1 MPTAVLPLDALRPG
15 TRTPV
20 DRDDS
25 VRGSG
30 LVDGHGR
37 TARDLRISLTD
48 RCNLRCTY
56 CMPAEG
62 LPWLPGRTILTDD
75 EVVALARVAVE
86 QLGVRKIRFT
96 GGEPL
101 LRPGLAGIIAAAASL
116 RTDQGRPPELSLT
129 TNGVG
134 LDARIGELADAGL
147 RRVNISLDA
156 LDRHRYATLSRR
168 DRLDDVLRGLAA
180 ADAAG
185 LRPVKV
191 NTVVMRG
198 VNEDDVVPLLDFCVR
213 RGYRLRFIEQM
224 PLGPRHGWDR
234 SAMVPAAEILGLLRT
249 EFALTA
255 APGRGSA
262 PAEEWLVAASEDRPA
277 GRVGVIASV
286 TAPFCAACD
295 RTRLT
300 ADGQVRNCLF
310 AHSETD
316 LRTPLRGGASDSDLA
331 RLWRGAHQ
339 TKAAGHGIG
348 SAGFR
353 QPERTMSSIGG

>member
-1 MPTAVLPLDALRPG
+1 MPTAVLPLDAVRPSRPAVADPDG
-15 TRTPV
+15 
-20 DRDDS
+20 S

-86 QLGVRKIRFT
+86 QLGVRKLRFT

-101 LRPGLAGIIAAAASL
+101 LRPGLARIVAAAASL
-116 RTDQGRPPELSLT
+116 RTDEGRTPELSLT

-134 LDARIGELADAGL
+134 LDRRIDELVAAGL
-147 RRVNISLDA
+147 QRVNISLDS
-156 LDRHRYATLSRR
+156 LDRERYAALTRR
-168 DRLDDVLRGLAA
+168 DRLDDVLRGIAA
-180 ADAAG
+180 VDAAG

-224 PLGPRHGWDR
+224 PIGPRHGWDR
-234 SAMVPAAEILGLLRT
+234 SAMVPAAEILALLGT
-249 EFALTA
+249 EFELAS

-262 PAEEWLVAASEDRPA
+262 PAEEWLVAASDDRPG

-316 LRTPLRGGASDSDLA
+316 LRTPLRDGAGDEELA
-331 RLWRGAHQ
+331 RLWRGAHLA
-339 TKAAGHGIG
+339 KAAGHGIG
-348 SAGFR
+348 SEGFR